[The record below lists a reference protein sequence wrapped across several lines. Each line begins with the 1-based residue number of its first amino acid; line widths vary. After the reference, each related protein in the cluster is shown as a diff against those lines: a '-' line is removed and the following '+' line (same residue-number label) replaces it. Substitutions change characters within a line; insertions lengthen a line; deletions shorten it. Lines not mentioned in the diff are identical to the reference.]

1 LIRTAGEKQGRSG
14 RLLVVGRAR
23 ARYGIDGGY
32 FGVPFF
38 VLVEAGLLAIGRWAR
53 RRGHPA
59 VTILARMAGVVVLG
73 SAASYFYTTGP
84 GKLSIW
90 QELLDELDLRGD
102 ERVLDIGCGRG
113 AVLIAAAHRVP
124 EGRVT
129 GVDIWRLRDQT
140 GNNRAATE
148 RNTRAEG
155 VSERVE
161 LADAD
166 ARHLPFPSES
176 FDTVVSSRPSTTS
189 KTRTSAPRPCERPSG
204 SFVLEDS
211 SASSMIVPTDTPR
224 WSEKPDALTSRCDG
238 LTGVRGS
245 AFPAII

>member
-1 LIRTAGEKQGRSG
+1 M
-14 RLLVVGRAR
+14 GRAR

-176 FDTVVSSRPSTTS
+176 FDTVVSSLTFHNIQNTDERAKALREAIRVLRPGGQLRVVDDRADRYAEVVREAGCPDVEVRWLDW
-189 KTRTSAPRPCERPSG
+189 RTWFGLPGHHLTLLAAG
-204 SFVLEDS
+204 
-211 SASSMIVPTDTPR
+211 
-224 WSEKPDALTSRCDG
+224 KP
-238 LTGVRGS
+238 VV
-245 AFPAII
+245 